1 MESTNKLKLV
11 ICWHM
16 HQPHYR
22 DGLDG
27 EYRLPWVYLH
37 GIKDYTDMVAHL
49 ERCPKARVVV
59 NFAPVLLEQ
68 LDDYAN
74 RMKNWLTS
82 EEDMCDPLLN
92 WVSGYSKISDSIE
105 QRYEIIE
112 SCQKAFG
119 PTMIDPFPAFRN
131 LLNMS
136 QCNEST
142 PLEEAGCLT
151 YFNKQYFVDVLM
163 WYHIAWMGTSLRL
176 EDDRLKALVKKG
188 NLGQPFSK
196 KDQRTLVEV
205 MADAVGSIIP
215 RYRKL
220 MEKGQIEISM
230 TPYGHPIVPLLID
243 FNSMKD
249 ALPHAPMPLSASYP
263 DGYERSKWHMEKG
276 FEVYEQYFGA
286 KPKGVWLSEGA
297 VSSAAVGLLDHYGI
311 QWTASGEG
319 VWRHSCE
326 ASHLD
331 HHDIA
336 SKKALYEPLQHA
348 SQKCALFF
356 RDDGLSDLIG
366 FQYKDWNP
374 DDAANNFAHNLNNIA
389 GFLGDK
395 AHEHVVSVILDGENA
410 WEYYPENAYYFLR
423 KLYERLSN
431 DDRIEMTTF
440 ADALDDDIPLR
451 HLPTLK
457 AGSWVY
463 GSFSTWIGEQDKNA
477 GWDLLVEAK
486 QTYDMVMAS
495 GKLDE
500 EAATSAT
507 EQLAICEGSDW
518 FWWFGDYNP
527 AGSVQDFDQLYRRH
541 LEKLYQLLGERP
553 PEQLQIPLSHGGGDM
568 DNGGV
573 MQRGIS

>member
-1 MESTNKLKLV
+1 MKNKKLKLV

-27 EYRLPWVYLH
+27 LYRLPWVYLH

-49 ERCPKARVVV
+49 ENCPKARVVV

-68 LDDYAN
+68 LDDYAKQM
-74 RMKNWLTS
+74 RSWLESAT
-82 EEDMCDPLLN
+82 DMCDPLLN
-92 WVSGYSKISDSIE
+92 WVSGQTAISSDLE
-105 QRYEIIE
+105 LRYEIVQA
-112 SCQKAFG
+112 CQKAFA
-119 PTMIDPFPAFRN
+119 PTMIDPFPAFKS
-131 LLNMS
+131 LVLMS
-136 QCNEST
+136 QCDETTPFEESNG
-142 PLEEAGCLT
+142 LS
-151 YFNKQYFVDVLM
+151 YFNDSFFHDLLM
-163 WYHIAWMGTSLRL
+163 WYHLAWMGTSLRIKDARVKEL
-176 EDDRLKALVKKG
+176 IKKG
-188 NLGQPFSK
+188 NLGHHFTAE
-196 KDQRTLVEV
+196 DQRILIEI
-205 MADAVGSIIP
+205 MADAIEGIIP
-215 RYRKL
+215 RYRAL
-220 MEKGQIEISM
+220 LEKGQIEISM

-243 FNSMKD
+243 FKSMKD
-249 ALPHAPMPLSASYP
+249 SQSHSPMPESKEYP
-263 DGYERSKWHMEKG
+263 DGYERAKWHMEKG
-276 FEVYEQYFGA
+276 IEVYEHYFGD

-297 VSSAAVGLLDHYGI
+297 ISSAAVGLLDHYGI

-336 SKKALYEPLQHA
+336 SKRALYQPLQHA
-348 SQKCALFF
+348 SQKCAMFF

-366 FQYKDWNP
+366 FQYKDWKP
-374 DDAANNFAHNLNNIA
+374 EDAANNFLHNLHNIA
-389 GFLGDK
+389 EFLGDK
-395 AHEHVVSVILDGENA
+395 VEEHVVSVILDGENA

-423 KLYERLSN
+423 TLYEKLAK

-440 ADALDDDIPLR
+440 SDALAQDIPVR

-463 GSFSTWIGEQDKNA
+463 GSFSTWIGEPDKNA

-486 QTYDMVMAS
+486 QTYDKVMAEGTLS
-495 GKLDE
+495 PSQQ
-500 EAATSAT
+500 AVAT
-507 EQLAICEGSDW
+507 EQLAVCEGSDW

-527 AGSVQDFDQLYRRH
+527 AGSVKDFDQLYRRH
-541 LEKLYQLLGERP
+541 LEKLYQLLGKRP

-573 MQRGIS
+573 MQRGVS